1 MNHQS
6 DERLIFQYRSAA
18 LDEPSASLDRAILDL
33 ARHRAVRVRAA
44 RRGVALCA
52 ILVVA
57 VAAVAVVGVSHRPGT
72 MKSRQTAAARTNY
85 GLQEGATRE
94 YLLTVSAIPPG
105 SIDRR

>member
-57 VAAVAVVGVSHRPGT
+57 VAVVGVSHRPGT